1 MSDHMDRRNP
11 SGDGDGNSSSLP
23 DIENPIAT
31 TPEQAVFALDPQGI
45 VRSWND
51 YAAKIEGYR
60 GEEIIGRHFSV
71 FHPQDQ
77 VAAGRPDRELA
88 QAMHNGFHLDQGWR
102 LRKDGTRF
110 WAHIAITAQRSNDG
124 SLYGFIEVI
133 RDESEVRAR
142 HQRSSRRF
150 TDLFDLAPVGIGL
163 FNESDRLLHANN
175 ALCNLLGYRLDELHG
190 KAGSELLLSEEPA
203 EGIIPGPHT
212 SLSLHDHASVFQR
225 TLVRSDGRSVIC
237 EMHSAESMEDDGSPF
252 WQVVFQD
259 VTEQRR
265 HTDMLHH
272 RATHDELTGLPNR
285 AGINERLDELLGH
298 CEPGNIAV
306 LFCDLDN
313 FKRVNDS
320 LGHEAGDEL
329 LVALARR
336 LTTGLPSAC
345 TAARLFGDEYLIIC
359 SDLDAVG
366 GLEELTTRTSEL
378 LHTVVPIRNQ
388 LITASASIGAAIITD
403 PDTTGED
410 LLRFADAAM
419 FTAKSHSPGSVSIAN
434 RELISSLGQQVQ
446 LEGQLRE
453 ALHNDEL
460 TLQYQPIVDSDGSVL
475 LAEALVRW
483 PHPHRGL
490 LGPGTILPVAEQ
502 GNLLG
507 ELDRWVL
514 RTALREAANWPTV
527 FGRPVRVAV
536 NLSGLLPDDAHF
548 LSEISGI
555 IEECDI
561 DGSRVVLE
569 VVESSLGDLTE
580 RPRADMAK
588 LTEQGVWFAVD
599 DFGTG
604 YSSLK
609 RLRDLPT
616 HVLKIDRAFVSGVEH
631 DPADFAIVRAVVEMS
646 VGMRRRCI
654 AEGVETVEQ
663 FHMLQSL
670 GVDAFQGFLFSP
682 SIPAADFRA
691 LLDRGSIPLPEAG

>member
-1 MSDHMDRRNP
+1 MDRRNP
-11 SGDGDGNSSSLP
+11 SGVGEGNGSSLP
-23 DIENPIAT
+23 DTENPIAAT
-31 TPEQAVFALDPQGI
+31 SEQAVFSLDPQGL

-51 YAAKIEGYR
+51 QAAKIEGYS
-60 GEEIIGRHFSV
+60 GEEVIGQHFSV
-71 FHPQDQ
+71 FSPQDQ
-77 VAAGRPDRELA
+77 VAAGRPEWELT
-88 QAMHNGFHLDQGWR
+88 QAIRAGFYLDQGWR
-102 LRKDGTRF
+102 LRKDGSRF
-110 WAHIAITAQRSNDG
+110 WAHIAITTQRSNDG
-124 SLYGFIEVI
+124 SLYGFITVI
-133 RDESEVRAR
+133 RDESEKRAR
-142 HQRSSRRF
+142 HQRSTRRF

-163 FNESDRLLHANN
+163 FDESDRLLHANN
-175 ALCNLLGYRLDELHG
+175 ALCELLGYGLDELHG
-190 KAGSELLLSEEPA
+190 MSGSELLLSEDPA
-203 EGIIPGPHT
+203 EGIIPKSPT
-212 SLSLHDHASVFQR
+212 SLSPHEHAPVSQR
-225 TLVRSDGRSVIC
+225 RLIRSDGRQLTC
-237 EMHSAESMEDDGSPF
+237 EVHSAVSTEDNGNPF

-265 HTDMLHH
+265 HTDMLQH

-285 AGINERLDELLGH
+285 SGISERLDELLGH
-298 CEPGNIAV
+298 GDLDQIAV

-336 LTTGLPSAC
+336 LTTGLPPAC

-366 GLEELTTRTSEL
+366 GLEKLTTLTLNL
-378 LHTVVPIRNQ
+378 LHTVVPVRGQ
-388 LITASASIGAAIITD
+388 LVTASASVGAAVITA
-403 PDTTGED
+403 PGTTGED

-434 RELISSLGQQVQ
+434 RELIDSLGQQVQ
-446 LEGQLRE
+446 LEGQLRD
-453 ALHNDEL
+453 AIHNDRL
-460 TLQYQPIVDSDGSVL
+460 TLQYQPIVDCDGSVL
-475 LAEALVRW
+475 MAEALVRW

-490 LGPGTILPVAEQ
+490 LSPGIIMPVAEQ

-507 ELDRWVL
+507 QLDRWVL
-514 RTALREAANWPTV
+514 STALREAANWPTV
-527 FGRPVRVAV
+527 SGRPVRVAV
-536 NLSGLLPDDAHF
+536 NLSRLLPDDEHF
-548 LSEISGI
+548 LSEVSGI
-555 IEECDI
+555 LEESGI

-580 RPRADMAK
+580 RPRADMAE
-588 LTEQGVWFAVD
+588 LAEQGVWFAVD

-646 VGMRRRCI
+646 LGMKRHCV
-654 AEGVETVEQ
+654 AEGVETAEQ
-663 FHMLQSL
+663 FRMLKSL
-670 GVDAFQGFLFSP
+670 GVDAFQGFLFSA

-691 LLDRGSIPLPEAG
+691 LLEQGSVPVPEES